1 MENSSKNKKNIFIKI
16 CKHWVKNFK
25 KRNAVN
31 KSAFFLGWLSVL
43 LAAVT
48 LGLLI
53 KINILPFRY
62 MALIVVFMTAFSV
75 LVLKTAKSK
84 TKKGYITSLVLST
97 LLSCIYLILMIV
109 YIVPF
114 IQKIGNVSDVHKE
127 TVVMY
132 VYVRTEDDYSSI
144 SELKDK
150 TFAYTTQNTTYSTD
164 TIKLI
169 EEDVGESIS
178 VKTYDSFMEMA
189 YGLLNG
195 DVDAIILNSAYAPFL
210 EASEIDPIL
219 ESYEEARLSMSEAA
233 AVEESESGD
242 ETETGETTEEST
254 EETREGADDS
264 VTETLTEEEINAYIA
279 IYELLL
285 NFEDEATILAQYEL
299 EYEIAG
305 YIEDSVIDIDQ
316 YTTVASEEETNASQ
330 GGSSYTVDA
339 NPYADTVNSYA
350 GSYDPVSDV
359 TNEPFII
366 YISGIDKYGKATT
379 VSRSDVNI
387 IVAVNPQTSHIL
399 LVTTPRDAYVT
410 HPASNGTKD
419 KLTHA
424 GIYGIANSIGAL
436 ENLYGINVNYYFK
449 LNFSGFIYMI
459 NALGGIDI
467 YSDYTFTCRN
477 TTVSFTQGWN
487 YDVDGYSALRFVRE
501 RYAFASGDYQRAK
514 NQMSVIKSVFNKLI
528 SPAIITNYSAVL
540 DSVEGLFITSF
551 TFSEITQLVQMQ
563 LNYNS
568 EWTIDTYS
576 VTGTGGWAETYSMPG
591 VKLWVNELSS
601 ASVATATG
609 LIESVL
615 AETGEVRTTPSDE
628 TDTET
633 ETDTD
638 TDTDTETD
646 TEDTTEDETTD
657 DTTAQDESSST
668 ETTTESEQS
677 TTTINP

>member
-16 CKHWVKNFK
+16 CKHWVKKFK

-62 MALIVVFMTAFSV
+62 MVLIVVFMTAFSV

-84 TKKGYITSLVLST
+84 TQKGYITSLVLST
-97 LLSCIYLILMIV
+97 LLSVIYLILMIV
-109 YIVPF
+109 YMVPF

-210 EASEIDPIL
+210 EAREIDPIL

-233 AVEESESGD
+233 AVEESESED
-242 ETETGETTEEST
+242 ETETEETTEEST
-254 EETREGADDS
+254 EETSEEADDG

-305 YIEDSVIDIDQ
+305 YIEDSGIDIDQ
-316 YTTVASEEETNASQ
+316 YTIAAGEEETTASQ
-330 GGSSYTVDA
+330 AGSSYVVDS

-477 TTVSFTQGWN
+477 TTVSFTEGWN

-601 ASVATATG
+601 ASVATATE

-628 TDTET
+628 TDT
-633 ETDTD
+633 DV
-638 TDTDTETD
+638 ETD

-668 ETTTESEQS
+668 ETTETQVTTEDTTTESEQS
-677 TTTINP
+677 TTTLNP